1 MSILVTRPSPAGE
14 ELVSRLRTLGQVA
27 WSFPLIE
34 FSPGR
39 ELSALADHMN
49 TLQQGDLLFALSQ
62 HAVEFAQ
69 AQLQQQG
76 LNWPTAPHYFAI
88 GRTTALALHTVSGTD
103 VRYPL
108 DREISEVLLQ
118 LPELQNIAGK
128 RALILRGNGGRE
140 LIGDTLTARGAEVT
154 FCECY
159 QRCAIHYD
167 GAEEAMRWQSRE
179 VTMVV
184 VTSGE
189 MLQQLWSL
197 IPQWYREH
205 WLLHCRLLVVS
216 ERLAKLA
223 RELGWQDIKVA
234 DNADNDALLR
244 ALQ

>member
-1 MSILVTRPSPAGE
+1 MSILVTRPSPAGDI
-14 ELVSRLRTLGQVA
+14 LVSRLRTLGLVA

-39 ELSALADHMN
+39 ELNSLADRLTSLN
-49 TLQQGDLLFALSQ
+49 ADCLIFVLSQ
-62 HAVEFAQ
+62 HAVTFAQ
-69 AQLQQQG
+69 AHLQQAHKS
-76 LNWPTAPHYFAI
+76 WPALPHYFAI
-88 GRTTALALHTVSGTD
+88 GRTTALALHKVSGID

-118 LPELQNIAGK
+118 LPELQNIQGK

-140 LIGDTLTARGAEVT
+140 LLGKTLKARGADVE

-159 QRCAIHYD
+159 QRSMKHYD
-167 GAEEAMRWQSRE
+167 GAEEAMRWHTRG
-179 VTMVV
+179 VNTLV

-189 MLQQLWSL
+189 MLQQLFSL
-197 IPQWYREH
+197 TPPWYREN

-216 ERLAKLA
+216 ERLVNLA
-223 RELGWQDIKVA
+223 RELGWQDIQVA
-234 DNADNDALLR
+234 DNAENDALIR

>member
-14 ELVSRLRTLGQVA
+14 QLVSRLRTLGQVA

-39 ELSALADHMN
+39 ELSALADRMN
-49 TLQQGDLLFALSQ
+49 TLQEGDLLFALSQ
-62 HAVEFAQ
+62 HAVEFAN
-69 AQLQQQG
+69 AQLQQQS
-76 LNWPTAPHYFAI
+76 LSWTTAPRYFAI
-88 GRTTALALHTVSGTD
+88 GRSTALALHTVSGAD

-128 RALILRGNGGRE
+128 NALILRGNGGRE
-140 LIGDTLTARGAEVT
+140 LLGATLTERGARVT

-159 QRCAIHYD
+159 QRSAKHYD
-167 GAEEAMRWQSRE
+167 GAEEAMRWQSRG
-179 VTMVV
+179 VTTLV

-197 IPQWYREH
+197 IPQWYREQ
-205 WLLHCRLLVVS
+205 WLLHCRVVVVS
-216 ERLAKLA
+216 ERLALQA
-223 RELGWQDIKVA
+223 RELGWQEIQVA
-234 DNADNDALLR
+234 DSADNDALLR

>member
-27 WSFPLIE
+27 WHFPLIE
-34 FSPGR
+34 FSPGQQ
-39 ELSALADHMN
+39 LPQLADQ
-49 TLQQGDLLFALSQ
+49 LAALGESDLLFALSQ
-62 HAVEFAQ
+62 H
-69 AQLQQQG
+69 
-76 LNWPTAPHYFAI
+76 
-88 GRTTALALHTVSGTD
+88 TVSGQKIL
-103 VRYPL
+103 YPQ

-167 GAEEAMRWQSRE
+167 GAEEAMRWQARE